1 MDHRYWNVYKTF
13 VLDIISSKSFPLFVI
28 YLISTSFCYKWKKI
42 SSAVDFPRFLCFYN
56 IVISVVN
63 VLCFIG
69 FMTAMINSDSLFSKK
84 PDAFLRNVYLVYWV
98 TKVVELSDTVFMILR
113 HKFRQVSPLH
123 VYHHATMLILSEIGY
138 RKYCWAAFAM
148 PLMLNAFVHV
158 VLYLYYGLTAIGI
171 HPPWKKQLTEIQIV
185 QFLIDLVHASIG
197 LLHHNFCTWSIMY
210 ALSMIYLFG
219 SFYYRT
225 YLKTNK
231 AVNNIP
237 SMEERKKIE

>member
-13 VLDIISSKSFPLFVI
+13 VLDIVSSQSFPLFVI

-42 SSAVDFPRFLCFYN
+42 SSAMDFPRFLCFYN

-63 VLCFIG
+63 VLCFLG

-84 PDAFLRNVYLVYWV
+84 PDPFLRNVYLVYWV

-148 PLMLNAFVHV
+148 PLMLNAFVSITQFYSILLDV
-158 VLYLYYGLTAIGI
+158 TQFYLM
-171 HPPWKKQLTEIQIV
+171 
-185 QFLIDLVHASIG
+185 
-197 LLHHNFCTWSIMY
+197 LLNST
-210 ALSMIYLFG
+210 
-219 SFYYRT
+219 
-225 YLKTNK
+225 
-231 AVNNIP
+231 
-237 SMEERKKIE
+237 